1 MKKIILWILVIIWSV
16 MIFCLS
22 SEPATTSDETS
33 GRFGQMIIR
42 MAISLNIIDIPVS
55 TDGDIFIYE
64 MADKINH
71 FVRKTAHFTI
81 YLILGILSFMLAE
94 CYENRKKAILYAL
107 IFCLLYAISDEIH
120 QLFVPGRSGEIRD
133 VLIDFS
139 GSLLGII
146 ILTFISKIKRVS
158 GNA

>member
-16 MIFCLS
+16 MIFSFS
-22 SEPATTSDETS
+22 SQPANTSDETS

-55 TDGDIFIYE
+55 TDGDMFIYE

-120 QLFVPGRSGEIRD
+120 QLFVPGRSGEIKD
-133 VLIDFS
+133 VLLDFS

-146 ILTFISKIKRVS
+146 ILTSISKIKRVL
-158 GNA
+158 A